1 MENTYYTMRFL
12 LLLVL
17 LITFQAKAETDFEKA
32 EKLYKQDKFEQAKVL
47 FENFLKSNP
56 SSYKTIEYLG
66 DIAGHQKKWDDAITH
81 YKKLKEHNPKSANYW
96 YKYGGALGMKAKSV
110 NKFKALSLI
119 DDVETAFLTSAKLD
133 AKHVD
138 SRWALVMLYIELPG
152 IVGGSE
158 KKAQKYA
165 DELMLLSK
173 VDGYLAKGY
182 IDEYFSRNTKAEA
195 NYKKAHEIGNS
206 KTTFQK
212 LYNLYLNKIKDKT
225 KANKLK
231 EQFEK

>member
-1 MENTYYTMRFL
+1 MLPFFIFL
-12 LLLVL
+12 
-17 LITFQAKAETDFEKA
+17 IGFTSMAESDFEKA
-32 EKLYKQDKFEQAKVL
+32 EKLYKQQKFDQAKVL
-47 FENFLKSNP
+47 FENVIKSNP
-56 SSYKTIEYLG
+56 KNYKSVEYLG
-66 DIAGHQKKWDDAITH
+66 DIAGHQKKWDEAIK
-81 YKKLKEHNPKSANYW
+81 YYLQLKDSNPKSAVYW
-96 YKYGGALGMKAKSV
+96 YKYGGAMGMKAKSA
-110 NKFKALSLI
+110 NKFKALGMI
-119 DDVETAFLTSAKLD
+119 DDIEKAFLTSAKLD
-133 AKHVD
+133 AKHTE

-152 IVGGSE
+152 IIGGSE

-212 LYNLYLNKIKDKT
+212 LYDLYLNKIKDKA

-231 EQFEK
+231 EQYESK